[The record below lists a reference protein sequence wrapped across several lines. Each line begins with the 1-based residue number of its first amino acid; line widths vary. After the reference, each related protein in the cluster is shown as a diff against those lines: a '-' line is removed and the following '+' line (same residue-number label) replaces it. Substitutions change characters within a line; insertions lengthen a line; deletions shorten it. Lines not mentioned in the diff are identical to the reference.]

1 MKEDYFG
8 EGKLLTQAGEFLA
21 AVSRPSSRR
30 KQRLDLSTAAL
41 LVTDVQDYFLE
52 ERSHAHIPSAN
63 AVVPQIKKLQALF
76 LSKQRPV
83 FQTRHINNSGDAGQM
98 AHWWKELITVEN
110 PLSAVTKELIH
121 PDVPVILKS
130 QYDAFFNTPLEK
142 ELRSRGVTRVVV
154 TGVMT
159 HLCCETTARSAF
171 IRGFGVFFVVDATA
185 TYNRRFHEA
194 ALLNLSHGFAVPVL
208 TQEILDEKD

>member
-8 EGKLLTQAGEFLA
+8 GGKLLIQAGEFLA
-21 AVSRPSSRR
+21 AVSHPSSRR

-41 LVTDVQDYFLE
+41 LVTDMQDYFLD

-63 AVVPQIKKLQALF
+63 AVVPQIKELQRFF
-76 LSKQRPV
+76 LNKHRSV
-83 FQTRHINNSGDAGQM
+83 FQTRHINNSGDAGRM
-98 AHWWKELITVEN
+98 AHWWNELITAEN
-110 PLSAVTKELIH
+110 PRSSVTKELIH
-121 PDVPVILKS
+121 PDVPIIVKS
-130 QYDAFFNTPLEK
+130 QYDAFFNTPLDK
-142 ELRSRGVTRVVV
+142 ELRGRGVTGVVV

-171 IRGFGVFFVVDATA
+171 VRGFDVFFVVDATA
-185 TYNRRFHEA
+185 TYNKRFHEA

-208 TQEILDEKD
+208 TQEVLNNDY